1 MPKYG
6 ILVDMSSCLGCKA
19 CALSCK
25 FENGV
30 PTGVSWLKVEDEVLN
45 VSKGVQRFSFPMACL
60 HCGEPS
66 CVKVCP
72 TGAITKETDG
82 TVQRNPEKCVGCKYC
97 ISACPFGQ
105 SSFDNVTKKA
115 EKCNLCKDRQARG
128 EAPACTVN
136 CPVKAR
142 VAIAPDKLK
151 EEAEKHLAQT
161 KKLGLNYTLFT
172 GQNVGGTLVAYLVPE
187 GVSLKSGPEGKAI
200 SSTVGVWQ
208 DVIKPVAK
216 VGLGGVVGA
225 VAIAGVLNARKKE
238 ED

>member
-6 ILVDMSSCLGCKA
+6 ILVDMSRCIGCKA

-30 PTGVSWLKVEDEVLN
+30 PAGVRWINVEDDVIN
-45 VSKGVQRFSFPMACL
+45 TSDGIRRFSFPMACL

-66 CVKVCP
+66 CAKVCP
-72 TGAITKETDG
+72 TGAITKEPDG
-82 TVQRNPEKCVGCKYC
+82 TVQRDSEKCVGCQYC

-105 SSFDNVTKKA
+105 SRFDHVAKKA

-136 CPVKAR
+136 CPTKAR
-142 VAIAPDKLK
+142 LSIAPDQIQA
-151 EEAEKHLAQT
+151 EAEKRLAQIKT
-161 KKLGLNYTLFT
+161 FGLNYTLFT
-172 GQNVGGTLVAYLVPE
+172 GQNVGGTQVYYLVPE
-187 GVSLKSGPEGKAI
+187 GVSIKSSPDGKAT
-200 SSTVGVWQ
+200 SLTVGVWQ
-208 DVIKPVAK
+208 DVVKPVAK

-225 VAIAGVLNARKKE
+225 VALAGVLNARKKE